1 MCQWS
6 HPLLLHPTEKYGNWV
21 MPLQL
26 FLCFLP
32 FPPFKKGRKKEVG
45 LALMEYFYVIASGIK
60 KTLHQSFSCSFQQRE
75 KNAFHITGSS
85 AHHTCHFYQCR
96 KAPKKPFAS
105 LAAMQKA
112 PSKLEE
118 VGATI
123 PPFWRLP
130 SSLPLSLK
138 GRKRG
143 HGMEL
148 CQQCLRECSMVP
160 CSSEVHLL
168 LLPLLQKGGKECGHH
183 IGVEPHQQNWCQGE
197 LLPHLVHHSQLH
209 HEFLFDIFYNL
220 VAVPSLSSRS
230 FFPLDSW
237 QTEHFSLPHYSCSL
251 EQPVK

>member
-26 FLCFLP
+26 FLCFLL

-45 LALMEYFYVIASGIK
+45 LALMESFYVIASGIK

-75 KNAFHITGSS
+75 KNAFHIRGSS

-148 CQQCLRECSMVP
+148 CSDMVWN
-160 CSSEVHLL
+160 CANSVCGNAAWFLVHLRSTFFSS
-168 LLPLLQKGGKECGHH
+168 PFYRKVGKSVA
-183 IGVEPHQQNWCQGE
+183 IILVWSPTNKTGVRGSCYPTWYTTHNYTMNSC
-197 LLPHLVHHSQLH
+197 L
-209 HEFLFDIFYNL
+209 IF
-220 VAVPSLSSRS
+220 SI
-230 FFPLDSW
+230 
-237 QTEHFSLPHYSCSL
+237 T
-251 EQPVK
+251 